1 MFLYILQINKFK
13 APVWGHTKIP
23 GGECHRHGIGDMEK
37 MLGLCV
43 AMVIVNF
50 GSDASKCIDKLDVSS
65 AHVQWF
71 SHWKSR
77 ADDCDVI
84 WWHHEDLPYYWGG
97 SYIRKASMSLRAV
110 IWVFG
115 TEGLGQLL
123 KSHGPS
129 TSVISV
135 SLVEQEYNQNK
146 LSVLFIYLHVSR
158 PFWEP
163 FS

>member
-1 MFLYILQINKFK
+1 MCVCVWRWKGNLGNKG
-13 APVWGHTKIP
+13 AGYTVWLWCHT
-23 GGECHRHGIGDMEK
+23 HGIGDIEK
-37 MLGLCV
+37 TVGSCV

-50 GSDASKCIDKLDVSS
+50 GSDASKCADELDISS
-65 AHVQWF
+65 VDAQWF

-77 ADDCDVI
+77 ADNCNII
-84 WWHHEDLPYYWGG
+84 WWHHADLSCYWGG
-97 SYIRKASMSLRAV
+97 NYIRKASTSLGAV

-115 TEGLGQLL
+115 TERLSQLL

-129 TSVISV
+129 TSAI
-135 SLVEQEYNQNK
+135 LMPLMEQEYNLNK